1 MGTPRLLSRRGRADR
16 FGGVSLQPP
25 SRVRKTHNRTFQAIS
40 VRGKAVTPSRL
51 GRKTLS
57 RWNRTRSPCSVA
69 GLQVS
74 PNGWLALGAPSAA
87 EAIAEVARISSP
99 LRCNR
104 LLESFRAAQPRCRIS
119 VMQTGAVFSAATG
132 CELPA
137 SFKKTHCRLC
147 RARLQD
153 FCRVSTSTQID
164 ARRVPLSQAESR
176 FARRAFRRVGPLE
189 WGFSR
194 GRVGNTAQ
202 NSRFAMIVVDNGLID
217 QIRVPGKRGRPE
229 QSLLRIFGSAP
240 SSFQLFGGEQ

>member
-16 FGGVSLQPP
+16 FGGISLQPP
-25 SRVRKTHNRTFQAIS
+25 SRVRKTHNRTFQPIS

-57 RWNRTRSPCSVA
+57 RWNRTQSPCSVA

-74 PNGWLALGAPSAA
+74 PNGWLALRAPSAV
-87 EAIAEVARISSP
+87 EAIPEVARISSP

-104 LLESFRAAQPRCRIS
+104 LLESFRAAQPRCRICL
-119 VMQTGAVFSAATG
+119 MQTGPVFSAATG
-132 CELPA
+132 RELPA

-194 GRVGNTAQ
+194 GQALETLHKTHDSRLLLSITALLTRFEFLEDADVQ
-202 NSRFAMIVVDNGLID
+202 NKAC
-217 QIRVPGKRGRPE
+217 
-229 QSLLRIFGSAP
+229 
-240 SSFQLFGGEQ
+240 